1 MNKSDQTGLKI
12 LLVDDDPS
20 VLDSI
25 ERVLN
30 YLGHAVQTADSGA
43 AALEVVAKGAVDLV
57 ITDYFMPDMKGD
69 ELARR
74 LKQRQPGQRILMVT
88 AYADEFKADGRYKGL
103 VEQLLIKP
111 FNIAQL
117 KECVDQVMR

>member
-20 VLDSI
+20 VLESI

-30 YLGHAVQTADSGA
+30 YLGHIVQTADSGE
-43 AALEVVAKGAVDLV
+43 AALELVAKGAVDLV
-57 ITDYFMPDMKGD
+57 ITDYFMPGMKGD
-69 ELARR
+69 ELARL

-103 VEQLLIKP
+103 VDQLLIKP

-117 KECVDQVMR
+117 KESVVQVMR

>member
-103 VEQLLIKP
+103 VDQLLIKP

-117 KECVDQVMR
+117 KESVVQVMR

>member
-69 ELARR
+69 ELARI